1 MERLPLGHSLAQLAA
16 ALRIGRW
23 DVVFVMAEVA
33 DDETSGTQD
42 WGGISRNTRQAHKRP
57 VNKAGVNV
65 SWCWKKE
72 KNPTKIKKRTYLSA
86 GCGQNNRNTLQQDPG
101 ADIWS
106 LRLRDGHFPCH
117 KWNVGSFETC
127 IQAPPLQCYI
137 TLQCLPLITLADTL
151 TQLTQLSLKFLVHPL
166 LTLDLCKAAERCLEK
181 LDGFWTNAKLF
192 EW

>member
-127 IQAPPLQCYI
+127 IQAPPPAMLHNFAVFATNHTRLHTY
-137 TLQCLPLITLADTL
+137 TTDTVVAQVPGASVAN
-151 TQLTQLSLKFLVHPL
+151 TRFM
-166 LTLDLCKAAERCLEK
+166 
-181 LDGFWTNAKLF
+181 
-192 EW
+192 